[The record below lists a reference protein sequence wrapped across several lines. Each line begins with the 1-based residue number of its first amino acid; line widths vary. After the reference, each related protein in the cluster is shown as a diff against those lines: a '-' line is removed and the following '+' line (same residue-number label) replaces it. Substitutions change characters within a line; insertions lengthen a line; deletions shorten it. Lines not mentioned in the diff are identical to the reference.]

1 MQGAKDL
8 DENEAANNPEWE
20 KSLINLNDY
29 YYYAQVVENSGITA
43 ASKVLGLPKSKLSRR
58 IAELEARL
66 GARLIQRT
74 PRSFLVTEL
83 GREFYEHAR
92 KMMLEAR
99 AAETAVKCRL
109 VDQTGTIRL
118 SSSPTVSRLCF
129 AEIMPAFLRNFPNTH
144 VKQEVLNRPTDMIN
158 RMSDLFIL
166 SHEDALD
173 DSTMI
178 QRRLLIEPR
187 HLVAS
192 REYIAHSKSPVGPDD
207 LMSHQMLATSETS
220 TRIRWDLTETSTN
233 RQSCQ
238 CLSSRLASNDIF
250 AVAAAARAGAGIAA
264 LPASVCGDDIRT
276 GELIHILPDWTAGAT
291 MVSALLPSKQG
302 VLPAVRALLDHITE
316 QLPPIVAAMHPRR
329 QPARAIQ

>member
-1 MQGAKDL
+1 MIDF
-8 DENEAANNPEWE
+8 
-20 KSLINLNDY
+20 NDY
-29 YYYAQVVENSGITA
+29 YYFAQVVENSGITA
-43 ASKVLGLPKSKLSRR
+43 ASNALNLPKSKLSRR
-58 IAELEARL
+58 ISELEARL

-83 GREFYEHAR
+83 GSEFYEHAR

-99 AAETAVKCRL
+99 AAETAVKRRL
-109 VDQTGTIRL
+109 VDQSGTIRL
-118 SSSPTVSRLCF
+118 SSSPTVSRICF

-144 VKQEVLNRPTDMIN
+144 VKQEVLNRPADMIN
-158 RMSDLFIL
+158 RTSDLFIL
-166 SHEDALD
+166 SHEDTLD

-192 REYIAHSKSPVGPDD
+192 REYIAYSKLPDGPGE
-207 LMSHQMLATSETS
+207 LISHQMLSTSETS
-220 TRIRWDLTETSTN
+220 TPTRWEFTETSTN
-233 RQSCQ
+233 RQLCQ
-238 CLSSRLASNDIF
+238 CLTPRLASNDIF

-316 QLPPIVAAMHPRR
+316 QLPTIVAAMKPHR
-329 QPARAIQ
+329 QAVRAIQ

>member
-1 MQGAKDL
+1 MIDF
-8 DENEAANNPEWE
+8 
-20 KSLINLNDY
+20 NDY
-29 YYYAQVVENSGITA
+29 YYFAQVVENSGITA
-43 ASKVLGLPKSKLSRR
+43 ASNALNLPKSKLSRR
-58 IAELEARL
+58 ISELEARL

-83 GREFYEHAR
+83 GSEFYEHAR

-99 AAETAVKCRL
+99 AAETAVKRRL
-109 VDQTGTIRL
+109 VDQSGTIRL
-118 SSSPTVSRLCF
+118 SSSPTVSRICF

-144 VKQEVLNRPTDMIN
+144 VKQEVLNRPADMIN

-166 SHEDALD
+166 SHEDTLE

-192 REYIAHSKSPVGPDD
+192 REYIAYSKLPDGPGE
-207 LMSHQMLATSETS
+207 LILHQMLATSETS
-220 TRIRWDLTETSTN
+220 TPTRWEFTETSTN
-233 RQSCQ
+233 RQLCQ
-238 CLSSRLASNDIF
+238 CLTPRLASNDIF

-316 QLPPIVAAMHPRR
+316 QLPTIVAAMKPHR
-329 QPARAIQ
+329 QAVRPIQ

>member
-1 MQGAKDL
+1 
-8 DENEAANNPEWE
+8 
-20 KSLINLNDY
+20 LINFNDY
-29 YYYAQVVENSGITA
+29 YYFAQVVENSGITA

-83 GREFYEHAR
+83 GSEFYEHAR

-99 AAETAVKCRL
+99 AAETAVKRRL

-144 VKQEVLNRPTDMIN
+144 VKQEVLNRPADMTN

-192 REYIAHSKSPVGPDD
+192 REYIAHSKPPAGPDD

-220 TRIRWDLTETSTN
+220 TQIRWDLTETSTN

-238 CLSSRLASNDIF
+238 CLTPRLASNDIF

-276 GELIHILPDWTAGAT
+276 GELIHILPEWTAGAT

-316 QLPPIVAAMHPRR
+316 QLPPIVAALHPPRHA
-329 QPARAIQ
+329 ARAAQ